1 MYILSHFYIENELG
15 GKENKRER
23 QKAHSASFA
32 VSEPLW
38 SFSMCAAYGLK
49 LQLVPQSPTLIVT
62 LSSRAQRQL
71 TQQWHVSANWR
82 PKDTISE
89 RCKQILPHSSQPRWG
104 CMSSIVHT
112 VLVWIPLKSSETWVR
127 MLGKVGKWGRKERKA
142 RGHEADV
149 KEQVRALGRHSCI
162 LLGTLWETVR
172 AVRASTMAEW
182 HGGLRVSARA
192 KVNYIKQTQCEIR
205 SAGSICFPLNRFSAE
220 HTAQGWSLAL
230 LSLCL
235 CLPLSLSL
243 SGEI

>member
-1 MYILSHFYIENELG
+1 
-15 GKENKRER
+15 
-23 QKAHSASFA
+23 
-32 VSEPLW
+32 
-38 SFSMCAAYGLK
+38 MCAAYGLK